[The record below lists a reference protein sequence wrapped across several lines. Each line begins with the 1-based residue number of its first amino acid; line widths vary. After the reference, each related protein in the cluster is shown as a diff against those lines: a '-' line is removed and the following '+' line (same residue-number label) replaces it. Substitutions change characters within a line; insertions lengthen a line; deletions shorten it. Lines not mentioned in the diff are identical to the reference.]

1 MMIGVTEG
9 RVVDVKGDE
18 YAHNRGRLCI
28 KGLMNREILYGEG
41 RALYPMIRKNGK
53 LERATWD
60 EAMDL
65 VATRFREAIDEYG
78 PDSVA
83 FYGSGQLYTQESY
96 TANKLF
102 KAGIGT
108 NNLDG
113 NPRLCMASAVTGY
126 TSSFG
131 KDEPAGSFEDMDY
144 SDCFFIMGSNTLG
157 NRNFKRPFSSN
168 KKVAKPSPEGK
179 QQSPPSEMREFTLGA
194 GSDQLIFL
202 GLGQPVASWWRVRAG
217 TGQRGSVGSRN

>member
-1 MMIGVTEG
+1 MLAPLSGCSGVWERQPVIPVDAWHKGVCRFCGTGCGMMIGVTEG

-144 SDCFFIMGSNTLG
+144 SDCFFITGSNTLECH
-157 NRNFKRPFSSN
+157 PILW
-168 KKVAKPSPEGK
+168 E
-179 QQSPPSEMREFTLGA
+179 
-194 GSDQLIFL
+194 
-202 GLGQPVASWWRVRAG
+202 
-217 TGQRGSVGSRN
+217 